1 MLLPGRGF
9 ERQGEAARE
18 GWLGQGAQKRSSA
31 PQARQFGAAR
41 GAGWQ
46 MRPQFGAFLLAQ
58 FVVQQRRKLL
68 ALLLPIVL
76 MLHRTALSQRVYAGR
91 IWLACFSVLLFF

>member
-1 MLLPGRGF
+1 LPGRGF
-9 ERQGEAARE
+9 ERQGKATRE
-18 GWLGQGAQKRSSA
+18 GWPRQGAHKVSGA
-31 PQARQFGAAR
+31 LQARQLGAAR

-46 MRPQFGAFLLAQ
+46 MRLQFGAFLLDQ

-76 MLHRTALSQRVYAGR
+76 MLHRTALSQRAYAGR
-91 IWLACFSVLLFF
+91 MWLACFSALLFF